1 MVRMAAVVTEKS
13 VEQAASPEALLAGRR
28 LHASGA
34 VSETAG
40 AYAGAGG
47 FVVDDTGTEF
57 DVWVGVQNL
66 RLVGECD
73 CLDDAAPSA
82 SAQLCAHAVALALA
96 AIDADISWA
105 QAPSSQADAA
115 PDDPAAALAALTA
128 AEKGRLLDTLL
139 RQRPELR
146 PAAEELAMTLLDAPG
161 TGHRRGADT
170 AADAAAAQLRD
181 ETAAAVQSALQT
193 LDINTLQAG
202 YTPGRGYV
210 DEYSAAAELVE
221 QALEP
226 YERDVARRLSLGLT
240 DAAQAVAL
248 GVLDGL
254 RACEGSYDGDQV
266 LCYAGE
272 DLQDYA
278 HEVLSLLRKAGAPLP
293 EDDDE

>member
-13 VEQAASPEALLAGRR
+13 IERAAFPEALLAGRR

-73 CLDDAAPSA
+73 CLDGSAPSG

-96 AIDADISWA
+96 AIDAGISWA
-105 QAPSSQADAA
+105 PAPSSQAA
-115 PDDPAAALAALTA
+115 PADPAAALAALTA

-146 PAAEELAMTLLDAPG
+146 PAAEELAMTLLDASG
-161 TGHRRGADT
+161 TGHRA

-181 ETAAAVQSALQT
+181 ETAATVRSTLQT

-272 DLQDYA
+272 DLQDHA
-278 HEVLSLLRKAGAPLP
+278 HGVLSLLRKAGAPLP

>member
-1 MVRMAAVVTEKS
+1 MVHMAAVVTEKS

-28 LHASGA
+28 LYASGA

-73 CLDDAAPSA
+73 CPDDAAPSV

-96 AIDADISWA
+96 AIDADITWA
-105 QAPSSQADAA
+105 PAPASQADDA
-115 PDDPAAALAALTA
+115 DQAAALAALTA
-128 AEKGRLLDTLL
+128 AEKGCLLDTLL
-139 RQRPELR
+139 RQHPELR
-146 PAAEELAMTLLDAPG
+146 PAAEELAINLLAAPG
-161 TGHRRGADT
+161 TGHREG
-170 AADAAAAQLRD
+170 ADAAAAQLRD
-181 ETAAAVQSALQT
+181 ETAAEVELALQT
-193 LDINTLQAG
+193 LDINTMQAG

-210 DEYSAAAELVE
+210 DEFSAAAELVQ

-226 YERDVARRLSLGLT
+226 YERDVARRLALGLT
-240 DAAQAVAL
+240 DAAQTIAL

-272 DLQDYA
+272 DLEVYA
-278 HEVLSLLRKAGAPLP
+278 HGVLSLLRKAGAPLP
-293 EDDDE
+293 EGDDE